1 MYNWYILK
9 SISRYWSQI
18 CHYLISNL
26 FTCNFLSINIKFLQ
40 QDRLFSKEK
49 CFGTKRH
56 LLQNRYDDRS
66 ADVTLTILSRTMLE
80 ILIGCWKIAGEYV
93 ISNRITFLTMTVTG
107 HVIRWLDFTS
117 LKAQLP
123 AGFHL
128 LFSLSINNHRCM
140 SSSAFHSLSLSLFLF
155 RKREGMV
162 GIFMAI
168 RTFFSDLS
176 LSFHDS
182 CETRSRESRFFFT
195 ANRTNFRFS
204 DFSENLYTL
213 YTRSREDEDSRQ
225 NIGRTT
231 KKRRRNT
238 ERWKTRT
245 EDPWTRERKYLEGGR
260 SGRKIERKKGRVG
273 VCERRRDRRKC
284 W

>member
-9 SISRYWSQI
+9 STSRYWSQI
-18 CHYLISNL
+18 CYYLISNL
-26 FTCNFLSINIKFLQ
+26 VTCNFLSINIKFLQ

-66 ADVTLTILSRTMLE
+66 ADVTLTILSRMMLE

-107 HVIRWLDFTS
+107 HVVRWLDFTS

-123 AGFHL
+123 AGFQL

-140 SSSAFHSLSLSLFLF
+140 SSSAFRSLSLERERVWSGFSWPSARFSVTYRYRFMTHTKQDRAKVDSSLP
-155 RKREGMV
+155 
-162 GIFMAI
+162 
-168 RTFFSDLS
+168 
-176 LSFHDS
+176 
-182 CETRSRESRFFFT
+182 RSRIT
-195 ANRTNFRFS
+195 NRTNFRFS
-204 DFSENLYTL
+204 DSPKIYTHF
-213 YTRSREDEDSRQ
+213 YTRSRKDEDTRQ
-225 NIGRTT
+225 NIGRTIE
-231 KKRRRNT
+231 RNT

-245 EDPWTRERKYLEGGR
+245 EDSWTRERKYLEGGR
-260 SGRKIERKKGRVG
+260 RGRKIERKKGRVRI
-273 VCERRRDRRKC
+273 CERRRDRRKC

>member
-9 SISRYWSQI
+9 STSRYWSQI
-18 CHYLISNL
+18 CYYLISNL
-26 FTCNFLSINIKFLQ
+26 VTCNFLSINIKFLQ

-80 ILIGCWKIAGEYV
+80 ILIGRWKIAGEYV

-107 HVIRWLDFTS
+107 HVVRWLDFTS

-123 AGFHL
+123 AGFQL
-128 LFSLSINNHRCM
+128 LFSLSINNHRCRRRF
-140 SSSAFHSLSLSLFLF
+140 ALSLS

-182 CETRSRESRFFFT
+182 YETRSRESQFFFT
-195 ANRTNFRFS
+195 AIANHESYEFS
-204 DFSENLYTL
+204 FLGFSENIYTFLYK
-213 YTRSREDEDSRQ
+213 E
-225 NIGRTT
+225 
-231 KKRRRNT
+231 
-238 ERWKTRT
+238 
-245 EDPWTRERKYLEGGR
+245 
-260 SGRKIERKKGRVG
+260 
-273 VCERRRDRRKC
+273 
-284 W
+284 

>member
-1 MYNWYILK
+1 MFRNEATSAPK
-9 SISRYWSQI
+9 SIWRSERRCY
-18 CHYLISNL
+18 SNDIITNDARDSYRL
-26 FTCNFLSINIKFLQ
+26 LKDCWRIRNQ
-40 QDRLFSKEK
+40 QSNHVFDNDSYRPRDTMIGFYVPESPVAGR
-49 CFGTKRH
+49 FPVA
-56 LLQNRYDDRS
+56 LLLVHQQPS
-66 ADVTLTILSRTMLE
+66 L
-80 ILIGCWKIAGEYV
+80 YV
-93 ISNRITFLTMTVTG
+93 VVG
-107 HVIRWLDFTS
+107 V
-117 LKAQLP
+117 
-123 AGFHL
+123 
-128 LFSLSINNHRCM
+128 
-140 SSSAFHSLSLSLFLF
+140 SLSLSLSLSLS